1 MNPVA
6 STPDSI
12 HDFTRRMVLCN
23 LKKSLEPLGDE
34 SLARDQSI
42 QKFAVIIL
50 RDWLPRFNDQG
61 NGKSVSQLCTQ
72 IKKYFALDPAQDKVN
87 ALAAQIQVTCG
98 SACTIRDAWIEPL
111 AKEHGLDQP
120 FSGRLAGVL
129 KRHSSKEERIVC
141 CQWMMSILFHE
152 CERMHALRKVF
163 VLQHEIE
170 QNRNSSFHENT
181 QFTLSGAEMVLSI
194 DFPADQVRDFDEVCF
209 WLNFNQIKNSLV
221 GIDQALSN
229 AMRSKDN
236 FRTRTCMER
245 FQADL
250 KKIEAA
256 VSALSQYNPI
266 LKRAGEDLLFFLQ
279 GKITLA
285 AIGCLNQRDEF
296 KHIRFAPSPSF
307 IDPMSLFGETATI
320 LILLMNKTLTSLQAT
335 SLYFAYF
342 EHAQALYSLCRQTR
356 DDLLGSKD
364 PSKYNFCRIQN
375 SATSTLPKTLEI
387 EPWVALPGRAAVI
400 QDEILAPYL
409 RSEPSA
415 PSAEAPA
422 EPRKKADK
430 PRQRERPLP
439 KFSTTEE
446 KCRLDEERV
455 DAEAPIEEPKPS
467 VWAPLPP
474 RPALPERSSASL
486 VELHYAPRVERWF
499 CEQLQPE
506 DFSEY
511 DGHPSLKDLCYHAF
525 PIEID
530 GYAGSA
536 LEQVWINTTTGFS
549 DRQLLIPAEFALP
562 DSDPVRG
569 VISYAIG
576 QDGVCYHR
584 CFHSM
589 KTQDLVEKFGFH
601 RFEKADF
608 PALISENVVQGK
620 SRGIKPNRGRKVH
633 ENPALGTVTFLDERT
648 KAEIRIFTG

>member
-42 QKFAVIIL
+42 QKFSLIVL
-50 RDWLPRFNDQG
+50 RDWLPRFADQG

-72 IKKYFALDPAQDKVN
+72 IKKYFALGPAQDKVN

-98 SACTIRDAWIEPL
+98 SACSGRLDDWMEPF
-111 AKEHGLDQP
+111 AKEHGLNLPPAAKLD
-120 FSGRLAGVL
+120 AAL
-129 KRHSSKEERIVC
+129 KHHRTKEEQIVC
-141 CQWMMSILFHE
+141 CQWMMSVLLHE

-170 QNRNSSFHENT
+170 RNRNRSFNEQT
-181 QFTLSGAEMVLSI
+181 EFTFNGTEMVVSF
-194 DFPADQVRDFDEVCF
+194 DFPADQVRDFNEVCF
-209 WLNFNQIKNSLV
+209 WLNYNQIKTSV
-221 GIDQALSN
+221 DEIDQALSK
-229 AMRSKDN
+229 AMRSKDH
-236 FRTRTCMER
+236 FQTHACIER

-250 KKIEAA
+250 KKIRAA
-256 VSALSQYNPI
+256 VRALSEYNPV
-266 LKRAGEDLLFFLQ
+266 LKQAGENLLFSLE
-279 GKITLA
+279 GKIALA
-285 AIGCLNQRDEF
+285 AIGCL
-296 KHIRFAPSPSF
+296 KHTDALQPIRFAPSPRF
-307 IDPMSLFGETATI
+307 LNPPRLFDETAKYFS
-320 LILLMNKTLTSLQAT
+320 LVANQTLKPNEAT
-335 SLYFAYF
+335 SLYFAHF
-342 EHAQALYSLCRQTR
+342 EQPRALYALCRQTR
-356 DDLLGSKD
+356 DALLGSRD
-364 PSKYNFCRIQN
+364 PSKYNLSRVQN
-375 SATSTLPKTLEI
+375 SARSVLPETLEI
-387 EPWVALPGRAAVI
+387 EPWVAPENRAAVI
-400 QDEILAPYL
+400 QDELLAPYL
-409 RSEPSA
+409 RSEPPA

-422 EPRKKADK
+422 QPRKKVDK
-430 PRQRERPLP
+430 PRQRELP
-439 KFSTTEE
+439 PPVFSTTEE
-446 KCRLDEERV
+446 KHRLDEER
-455 DAEAPIEEPKPS
+455 DLPEAPIETS

-474 RPALPERSSASL
+474 RPAFPERPSAPF

-499 CEQLQPE
+499 SEQLHPN

-511 DGHPSLKDLCYHAF
+511 DGNPSLKDLCYHGF

-530 GYAGSA
+530 TYAGSA

-584 CFHSM
+584 CFHPM
-589 KTQDLVEKFGFH
+589 KTQELVEKFGFH

-608 PALISENVVQGK
+608 PALVSEKEVQGK
-620 SRGIKPNRGRKVH
+620 SRGIKPNRGRKVR
-633 ENPALGTVTFLDERT
+633 ENPALGTVTFLDERS
-648 KAEIRIFTG
+648 KAQIHIFTG